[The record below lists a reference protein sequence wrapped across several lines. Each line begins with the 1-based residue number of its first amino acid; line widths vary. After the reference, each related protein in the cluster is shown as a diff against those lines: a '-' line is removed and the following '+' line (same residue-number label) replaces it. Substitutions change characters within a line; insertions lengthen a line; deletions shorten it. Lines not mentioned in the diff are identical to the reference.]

1 MMNYKTAVKILEIDI
16 EKEELNNNIIKKKY
30 RMLALQ
36 FHPDKNNTEYARTKF
51 HDIQNAYEFL
61 TKNYKSEDDDIDT
74 FVNEQTYSYKDLLG
88 IFLKSLSEEGGFG
101 NNINDVQFKI
111 YQNILQKIS
120 RLCEERTIEL
130 LKNINKNLLIKIYE
144 VLFKYQNVLY
154 ISDVLL
160 IKIRE
165 VLDEQMKNDECII
178 LHPILE
184 DLFDHNI
191 YKLNYQE
198 RTMLIPLW
206 HHELVY
212 DISGADLYVRCFP
225 ILSDNVSIDSN
236 NNISV
241 DLQYDIRELLSK
253 EEIKID
259 LGGHR
264 FCFNVEDLRVVPQQT
279 AILKGA
285 GIPSINSKDI
295 FSINE
300 RSNLM
305 LNIRLI

>member
-1 MMNYKTAVKILEIDI
+1 MNYKTAVKILEIDI

-61 TKNYKSEDDDIDT
+61 TKNNKSEDDDIDS
-74 FVNEQTYSYKDLLG
+74 FLNEQTYSYKDLLG
-88 IFLKSLSEEGGFG
+88 IFLKSLLEEGGFG

-144 VLFKYQNVLY
+144 VLFKYQSVLY

>member
-61 TKNYKSEDDDIDT
+61 TKNNKSEDDDIDS
-74 FVNEQTYSYKDLLG
+74 FLNEQTYSYKDLLG
-88 IFLKSLSEEGGFG
+88 IFLKSLLEEGGFG

-144 VLFKYQNVLY
+144 VLFKYQSVLY

>member
-61 TKNYKSEDDDIDT
+61 TKNNKSEDDDIDT

>member
-16 EKEELNNNIIKKKY
+16 EKEELNHNIIKKKY

-36 FHPDKNNTEYARTKF
+36 FHPDKNSSEYALTKF

-61 TKNYKSEDDDIDT
+61 IKNYKSEDDDIDT

>member
-1 MMNYKTAVKILEIDI
+1 
-16 EKEELNNNIIKKKY
+16 
-30 RMLALQ
+30 
-36 FHPDKNNTEYARTKF
+36 
-51 HDIQNAYEFL
+51 
-61 TKNYKSEDDDIDT
+61 
-74 FVNEQTYSYKDLLG
+74 
-88 IFLKSLSEEGGFG
+88 
-101 NNINDVQFKI
+101 
-111 YQNILQKIS
+111 
-120 RLCEERTIEL
+120 
-130 LKNINKNLLIKIYE
+130 
-144 VLFKYQNVLY
+144 
-154 ISDVLL
+154 
-160 IKIRE
+160 
-165 VLDEQMKNDECII
+165 
-178 LHPILE
+178 
-184 DLFDHNI
+184 
-191 YKLNYQE
+191 
-198 RTMLIPLW
+198 MLIPLW

>member
-16 EKEELNNNIIKKKY
+16 EKEELNHNIIKKKY

-36 FHPDKNNTEYARTKF
+36 FHPDKNSSEYALTKF

-61 TKNYKSEDDDIDT
+61 IKNYKSEDDDIDT

-144 VLFKYQNVLY
+144 VLIKYQNVLY

>member
-1 MMNYKTAVKILEIDI
+1 MNYKTAVKILEIDI

-61 TKNYKSEDDDIDT
+61 TKNNKSEDDDIDT

>member
-1 MMNYKTAVKILEIDI
+1 MNYKTAVKILEIDI

-74 FVNEQTYSYKDLLG
+74 FLNEQTYSYKDLLG
-88 IFLKSLSEEGGFG
+88 IFLKSLLEEGGFG

-295 FSINE
+295 FCINE